1 MQKYVVTEILCK
13 LHCGIIMET
22 ASIMKTASIISGWLG
37 KKDKTIEI
45 HTFDSALLQYIYNV
59 PQFEQKV
66 DKL

>member
-1 MQKYVVTEILCK
+1 
-13 LHCGIIMET
+13 MET
-22 ASIMKTASIISGWLG
+22 ASIMKTASIISGWIG

-45 HTFDSALLQYIYNV
+45 HTFDCALLQYIYNA